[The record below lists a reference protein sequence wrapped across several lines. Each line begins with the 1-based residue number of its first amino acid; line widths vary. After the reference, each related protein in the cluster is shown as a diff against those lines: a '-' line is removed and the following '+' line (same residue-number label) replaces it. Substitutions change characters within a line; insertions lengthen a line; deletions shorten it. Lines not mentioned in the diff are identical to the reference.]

1 MSVVRYNLTARNAG
15 APAPGLS
22 PTWNTLVQSSGGAAV
37 ASPNTAVPIT
47 ALAGGGYQVAYDPA
61 AGELYGIV
69 DFGSAISDPNE
80 RYADI
85 SLVAVP
91 ALPGDFLSAPE
102 QAALSAA
109 AGNTPAALVAAM
121 NADPLYSQMVHHLLN
136 KFTFNPATHALQE
149 LLDNGQPLAAA
160 LAVTADSGGNI
171 TSRQ

>member
-1 MSVVRYNLTARNAG
+1 MPLVRYNLTARSAG
-15 APAPGLS
+15 LPTPGLT
-22 PTWNTLVQSSGGAAV
+22 PAWNTLVVSATGAAV
-37 ASPNTAVPIT
+37 ASPDTAAPIT

-69 DFGSAISDPNE
+69 DFGGAISDPNE

-85 SLVAVP
+85 GLVAVP
-91 ALPGDFLSAPE
+91 ALPADSLSAPE

-136 KFTFNPATHALQE
+136 KFTYSPATHALQE
-149 LLDNGQPLAAA
+149 LLDNGQPLGAP
-160 LAVTADSGGNI
+160 LAVAADAGGSI